1 MKCQG
6 PITPLGVL
14 CENSLGSTNVTGLV
28 VNIEGANGFFF
39 LLTTLDLGIMILLVV
54 FHCHTWSM
62 DLMMVIMFK

>member
-1 MKCQG
+1 
-6 PITPLGVL
+6 
-14 CENSLGSTNVTGLV
+14 VTGLV